1 MTETERFT
9 HEDIAIAVV
18 VVIVQVGAAE
28 TSSLNRDLNLIGC

>member
-9 HEDIAIAVV
+9 HENIAITVV

-28 TSSLNRDLNLIGC
+28 TSGLDRDLDLVGC